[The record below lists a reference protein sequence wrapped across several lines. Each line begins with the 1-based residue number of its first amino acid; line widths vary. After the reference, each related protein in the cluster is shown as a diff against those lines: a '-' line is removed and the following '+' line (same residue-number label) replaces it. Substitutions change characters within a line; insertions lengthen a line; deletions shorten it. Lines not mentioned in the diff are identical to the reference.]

1 MFPRIRERTGL
12 IMQPITDKLPALLAV
27 AGALSAQA
35 FGQIPPPPL
44 TQVEPGLEHAVRWVW
59 TVEPSPERDWGLE
72 LPAFAPPVVDP
83 EATAPVPTNRPSGA
97 RPGTYVVQ
105 RGDALAKISRRFG
118 ITVSQLK
125 RANDLTSDMI
135 RVGDELRIPSPEEI
149 AAMTPATPAPRPT
162 QPGTAPRPE
171 EGSPEAQALDTLTL
185 QVFLDRSL
193 FSAGPI
199 DGEITPRFQ
208 QLVQLYVDSHPDT
221 PDAESLLAKA
231 RAAVREPTTTYKL
244 RREDFHF
251 IAPPKAA
258 IEAPTK
264 PTQTPK
270 KRPGAAPTP
279 APTPKPTYEDLTTAR
294 MLAYRSPW
302 EFVAERYHCSEAYL
316 RKLNPRITGIPGP
329 GTEFRVPAVIP
340 FEIEKAFAGPIQPRG
355 GEGPNPMRASIVDR
369 TRFEIWR
376 GDQLLAV
383 MPVSIARPGL
393 RGRDTWVVQNAVPR
407 PRLTSRKESRT
418 QASAPARIYGR
429 EDPNAP
435 KPTPTPVPP
444 LQVLPAG
451 PNNPV
456 GLVWIHLAR
465 PGEDESLPFGLHG
478 TSIPEEMASHE
489 SLGGI
494 RMANWDIL
502 RAVRFLPPTTPIQWT
517 QSPPPRVAPPSM

>member
-1 MFPRIRERTGL
+1 
-12 IMQPITDKLPALLAV
+12 MQPISDKFPVLLTV

-35 FGQIPPPPL
+35 FGQVPPPPL
-44 TQVEPGLEHAVRWVW
+44 TQVEPGLERAVRWVW
-59 TVEPSPERDWGLE
+59 KIEPSPERDWGLE
-72 LPAFAPPVVDP
+72 LPAFAPPPVNP
-83 EATAPVPTNRPSGA
+83 ESPAPAAGNRLPTG

-118 ITVSQLK
+118 ITVAQLK
-125 RANDLTSDMI
+125 RANDMTTDMI

-149 AAMTPATPAPRPT
+149 ALMTPATPTPRPA
-162 QPGTAPRPE
+162 QPSAPVRPE

-193 FSAGPI
+193 FSSGPI
-199 DGEITPRFQ
+199 DGEISPRFQ
-208 QLVQLYVDSHPDT
+208 QLVQLYTESHPDT
-221 PDAESLLAKA
+221 PDTEALLAKA

-244 RREDFHF
+244 RLEDFHF

-258 IEAPTK
+258 IESPGKTTPA
-264 PTQTPK
+264 PK

-279 APTPKPTYEDLTTAR
+279 APTPKPTYEDLTTTR

-302 EFVAERYHCSEAYL
+302 EFVAERYHCSEAFL
-316 RKLNPRITGIPGP
+316 RKLNPRITGVPGP

-355 GEGPNPMRASIVDR
+355 GEGRNPMSAAIVDR
-369 TRFEIWR
+369 TRLEIRR

-393 RGRDTWVVQNAVPR
+393 RGRDTWVVQNAIPR
-407 PRLTSRKESRT
+407 PRLTSRKESRA
-418 QASAPARIYGR
+418 QSSAPTRIYGR
-429 EDPNAP
+429 ENPNAP

-456 GLVWIHLAR
+456 GLVWIDLAR
-465 PGEDESLPFGLHG
+465 PGEEEPLPYGLHG
-478 TSIPEEMASHE
+478 TSIPEEMSSHE

-494 RMANWDIL
+494 RMANWDII
-502 RAVRFLPPTTPIQWT
+502 RAVRFLPPSTPIQWT
-517 QSPPPRVAPPSM
+517 QSPPPRAAAPAM

>member
-1 MFPRIRERTGL
+1 
-12 IMQPITDKLPALLAV
+12 MQPTTDKFPVVLTM

-35 FGQIPPPPL
+35 LGQIPPPPL
-44 TQVEPGLEHAVRWVW
+44 TDVEPGLERAVRWVW
-59 TVEPSPERDWGLE
+59 KVEPSPERDWGLE
-72 LPAFAPPVVDP
+72 LPAFAPPAADP
-83 EATAPVPTNRPSGA
+83 QSPAPGPSPRLPTGRPT
-97 RPGTYVVQ
+97 TYIVQ

-118 ITVSQLK
+118 ITVDQLK
-125 RANDLTSDMI
+125 RANGLTSDII

-149 AAMTPATPAPRPT
+149 AAMTPATPTPRPARP
-162 QPGTAPRPE
+162 QAPVRPE

-199 DGEITPRFQ
+199 DGEPSPRFQ
-208 QLVQLYVDSHPDT
+208 QLVQLYLDSHADT
-221 PDAESLLAKA
+221 PDADTLLAKA
-231 RAAVREPTTTYKL
+231 RAAVRQPTTTYKL
-244 RREDFHF
+244 RLEDFRF

-258 IEAPTK
+258 IQSAARATP
-264 PTQTPK
+264 TPK
-270 KRPGAAPTP
+270 KRSGAAPTP
-279 APTPKPTYEDLTTAR
+279 APTPKPTYEDLTTTQ

-316 RKLNPRITGIPGP
+316 RKLNPTITGFPGP
-329 GTEFRVPAVIP
+329 GTEFRVPAVVP

-355 GEGPNPMRASIVDR
+355 GEGPNPMSAAIVDR
-369 TRFEIWR
+369 TRLEIRR

-393 RGRDTWVVQNAVPR
+393 RGRDTWVVQNAIPR
-407 PRLTSRKESRT
+407 PRLTSRKESR
-418 QASAPARIYGR
+418 SPAPTPTRIYGR
-429 EDPNAP
+429 ENPNAP

-444 LQVLPAG
+444 LQVLAAG

-456 GLVWIHLAR
+456 GLVWIDLAR
-465 PGEDESLPFGLHG
+465 PGDEEPLPYGLHG

-502 RAVRFLPPTTPIQWT
+502 RAVRLLPPSTPIEWK
-517 QSPPPRVAPPSM
+517 QSPPPRAVAPAM